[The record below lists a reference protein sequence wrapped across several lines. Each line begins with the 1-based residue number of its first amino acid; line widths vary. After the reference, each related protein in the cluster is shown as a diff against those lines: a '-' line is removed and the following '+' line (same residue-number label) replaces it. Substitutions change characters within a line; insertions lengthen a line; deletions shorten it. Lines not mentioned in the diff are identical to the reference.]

1 MAMTRRVFR
10 LKESMSQVMS
20 PELKLREGWI
30 GKRVQGGH
38 APQPYRSRTAD
49 WGNANKRAR
58 A

>member
-1 MAMTRRVFR
+1 
-10 LKESMSQVMS
+10 MS